1 MAACTESLT
10 DLASQLSG
18 IATSPAS
25 DAEKNAAAAG
35 IAKQILKT
43 VRTPYPHWME
53 KAFANVEI
61 TALRLCIDWGVF
73 AAIPEQGT
81 ISFSE
86 LAKQVK
92 SETSLIR
99 RVCWVPIAS
108 GVLRQYGTDQVGHTA
123 LSRQYLPGSPDG
135 LLLSMVFDEH
145 MLPALKLP
153 EYFIEYGRREPV
165 TRLHTPHAYSHGQPD
180 RDIWEIQKENPQRMK
195 RFMAAMDLLQ
205 KFIPLVGMYD
215 FSWVKSKLAEDK
227 DRVILVDVGGGK
239 GHAIKAILNENPF
252 IPAERVVLE
261 DRDEII
267 EEVAA
272 LTEPE
277 LKGVQLQVHDFHK
290 PQPVKGALIY
300 WIRRCLHDYGDDV
313 CVKMLTQLS
322 DAMASDSKV
331 LVSEMVMSNPPD
343 PLAAMNDFGM
353 LEIGGKERTADDW
366 AELVARAGLKVEG
379 IHGLDK
385 KMQVIECIKA

>member
-1 MAACTESLT
+1 MITILCTCTETLT

-43 VRTPYPHWME
+43 VRTPYPDWME

-99 RVCWVPIAS
+99 RICWVPIAS

-153 EYFIEYGRREPV
+153 EYFID
-165 TRLHTPHAYSHGQPD
+165 HGQPD

-195 RFMAAMDLLQ
+195 RFMAAMDVLQ
-205 KFIPLVGMYD
+205 RFIPLVGMYD
-215 FSWVKSKLAEDK
+215 FNWVKSKLAEDK

-331 LVSEMVMSNPPD
+331 LISEMVMSNPPD

-366 AELVARAGLKVEG
+366 AELVARAGLKMEG

>member
-1 MAACTESLT
+1 MAACTETLT

-35 IAKQILKT
+35 IAKQILKA
-43 VRTPYPHWME
+43 VRTPNPDWME
-53 KAFANVEI
+53 KAFVNTEI

-73 AAIPEQGT
+73 AAIPEQGA

-86 LAKQVK
+86 LDKQVN

-99 RVCWVPIAS
+99 RVCWVLIAS
-108 GVLRQYGTDQVGHTA
+108 GILRQYGTDRVEHTS

-153 EYFIEYGRREPV
+153 EYFIEYGRCEPV
-165 TRLHTPHAYSHGQPD
+165 TRLHTPHAYALGHPD
-180 RDIWEIQKENPQRMK
+180 KDIWEIQKENPERMK
-195 RFMAAMDLLQ
+195 RFMAAMDVLQ

-215 FSWVKSKLAEDK
+215 FSWVKLKLSENE

-277 LKGVQLQVHDFHK
+277 LKGVQLQVHDFHQ

-300 WIRRCLHDYGDDV
+300 WIRRCLHDYGDYV
-313 CVKMLTQLS
+313 CVKMLKQLS

-331 LVSEMVMSNPPD
+331 LISEMVMSNPPD
-343 PLAAMNDFGM
+343 PLVAMNDFGM

-366 AELVARAGLKVEG
+366 AELVARAGLFVC
-379 IHGLDK
+379 LF
-385 KMQVIECIKA
+385 VYCLTP

>member
-1 MAACTESLT
+1 MITILSCTETLT

-43 VRTPYPHWME
+43 VRTPYPDWME

-99 RVCWVPIAS
+99 RICWVPIAS

-153 EYFIEYGRREPV
+153 EYFID
-165 TRLHTPHAYSHGQPD
+165 HGQPD

-195 RFMAAMDLLQ
+195 RFMAAMDVLQ
-205 KFIPLVGMYD
+205 RFIPLVGMYD
-215 FSWVKSKLAEDK
+215 FNWVKSKLAEDK

-331 LVSEMVMSNPPD
+331 LISEMVMSNPPD

-366 AELVARAGLKVEG
+366 AELVARAGLKMEG